1 MCVYWHRHTGVHT
14 YAQINLGSERGADSA
29 EYSTYKRNIDLRTSG
44 INVGLAV
51 DLEWKHGIT
60 FDVNLQEKDNKGYPS
75 KNWRIGYTE
84 GTEGWN

>member
-1 MCVYWHRHTGVHT
+1 M
-14 YAQINLGSERGADSA
+14 SA

-60 FDVNLQEKDNKGYPS
+60 FDVDL
-75 KNWRIGYTE
+75 
-84 GTEGWN
+84 